1 MKLTVFG
8 ASGQTG
14 RLVVAGAL
22 HAGHQVRAVVRRAGS
37 LEPAPGLTVV
47 LGDARELGAATH
59 AVEGADA
66 VVSTMAIQAG
76 TEPTTD
82 LSDATR
88 AAAVATQDAGV
99 LRFVVTANTT
109 VLHEDPVAEP
119 YAVVAAEHRR
129 NLAMLRAGGL
139 AWTVLAAG
147 FLDDEIETET
157 DTYRA
162 VVDAKAPSARISRA
176 AFARAALD
184 ALAHD
189 DWIGH
194 VVGVS
199 R

>member
-14 RLVVAGAL
+14 RLVVARAL
-22 HAGHQVRAVVRRAGS
+22 DAGHHVLAVVRREGA

-47 LGDARELGAATH
+47 LGDARELGTATH
-59 AVEGADA
+59 AVEGVDA
-66 VVSTMAIQAG
+66 VVSTMAIPSG

-88 AAAVATQDAGV
+88 AVAVATEDAGV
-99 LRFVVTANTT
+99 LRFVVTANTA
-109 VLHEDPVAEP
+109 VLHNDPVAEP
-119 YAVVAAEHRR
+119 YAVVAEEHRR
-129 NLAMLRAGGL
+129 NLAMLRVGGL

-147 FLDDEIETET
+147 FLDDEIET

-162 VVDAKAPSARISRA
+162 IVDAKAPSARISRA
-176 AFARAALD
+176 VFARAALD
-184 ALAHD
+184 ALTHD